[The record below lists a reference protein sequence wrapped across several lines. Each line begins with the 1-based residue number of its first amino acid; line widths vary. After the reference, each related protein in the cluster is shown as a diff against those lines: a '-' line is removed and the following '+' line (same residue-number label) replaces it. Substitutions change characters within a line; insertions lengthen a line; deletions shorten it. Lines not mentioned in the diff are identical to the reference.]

1 MDDRIVQFVRALR
14 ATGVRVSVA
23 ESADALRAVEQV
35 GVMDRET
42 FKAALRTALV
52 KEARAIPIFEE
63 LFPLFFGLGEPPMM
77 PAMSGLSPQDQRR
90 LEAALQALAQ
100 QFGPSLAALMRRLLE
115 GRPLTPEEL
124 EALARH
130 AGSRRVQEWADRT
143 ALARWMQRSA
153 GLDDRLE
160 QMIRALLRML
170 AEAGM
175 DAKTLQQLEAQIR
188 ANRAAMARQIQQAA
202 GTATLERLAER
213 PPEPSEAELM
223 ERPFHALTPADLQR
237 MRQMVARLA
246 ARLRTRAALRLKR
259 GDGRR
264 LDAKT
269 TLRVN
274 LRHAGVPFDL
284 RFRRRHLKPRL
295 VVLCDL
301 STSVRHCSEFFL
313 HLIYLLQD
321 QISRT
326 RSFVYI
332 DDLVEI
338 TPIFTERRPDEA
350 VRQVLLEN
358 PPGHYN
364 TDLGNSLATFCR
376 DYMDAVDRRTTVI
389 VVGDGRNNYNDPR
402 LDCFEAIQ
410 RRAKR
415 ILWLNPEPRSLWG
428 TGDSDMPLYA
438 PLCAAVHQ
446 VQNLAELAE
455 AIDRLFERG
464 GV

>member
-1 MDDRIVQFVRALR
+1 VDERILQFIRALR

-63 LFPLFFGLGEPPMM
+63 LFPLFFGLGKPPMA
-77 PAMSGLSPQDQRR
+77 PAMNGLSPEDQRR
-90 LEAALQALAQ
+90 LQAALQALAA
-100 QFGPSLAALMRRLLE
+100 QFGPHLAALMQRLLQ
-115 GRPLTPEEL
+115 GQPFTPEEL
-124 EALARH
+124 EALARY
-130 AGSRRVQEWADRT
+130 AGRQRIREWADRQ
-143 ALARWMQRSA
+143 ALARWMQRGA
-153 GLDDRLE
+153 GLDERLE

-170 AEAGM
+170 AEAGT

-202 GTATLERLAER
+202 GMATLERLAER

-223 ERPFHALTPADLQR
+223 ERPFQELTPTDLQR
-237 MRQMVARLA
+237 LRQMVARLA

-326 RSFVYI
+326 RSFVFI

-338 TPIFTERRPDEA
+338 TPIFAEHRPEEA
-350 VRQVLLEN
+350 VRRVLMEN
-358 PPGHYN
+358 PPGYYN
-364 TDLGNSLATFCR
+364 TDLGNSLSTFCR
-376 DYMDAVDRRTTVI
+376 DYLEAIDRRTTVI
-389 VVGDGRNNYNDPR
+389 IVGDGRNNYNDPR
-402 LDCFEAIQ
+402 LDCLELIR

-415 ILWLNPEPRSLWG
+415 ILWFNPEPRPLWG

-455 AIDRLFERG
+455 AVDRLFERG